1 MDKGDTHFKT
11 DRFVQHFQGSETW
24 KNCTL
29 ATFNNKPSSNILKLL
44 SLIEMTGADPR
55 GRVEGVA
62 PPFGKSKMP
71 EVHSKCLISHSIFS
85 QSSRIPCSLIQ
96 FPACLWNSAFTV
108 P

>member
-1 MDKGDTHFKT
+1 MDKGGTHFKT
-11 DRFVQHFQGSETW
+11 EVCITFPGLT

-29 ATFNNKPSSNILKLL
+29 ATFNNKPSSNLLKLL

-85 QSSRIPCSLIQ
+85 QSSRVPCSLI
-96 FPACLWNSAFTV
+96 PV
-108 P
+108 PRMFME